1 MLECKSLQY
10 LSYHRSDSM
19 SLPSMLCIKVEESGY
34 VHCWKYKAE
43 TWTFMLTVDL
53 CNVNQTT
60 IVSICL
66 HPSQNAL
73 FWCEKQQSGADDH
86 DEPTYCIY
94 KRQLPDGKI
103 Y

>member
-1 MLECKSLQY
+1 MSLQ
-10 LSYHRSDSM
+10 
-19 SLPSMLCIKVEESGY
+19 SMLCIKVEESGY

-86 DEPTYCIY
+86 DEPAYCIY